1 VLKWPFVELPFG
13 FGSEFCIPLVVFI
26 NDKDRFAVAAGVFEL
41 VVVKQ
46 AELFSFFLGSDRLFE
61 PIDGKM

>member
-13 FGSEFCIPLVVFI
+13 FGREFCIPLVVFI

-46 AELFSFFLGSDRLFE
+46 AELFSFFLGGDRLFE
-61 PIDGKM
+61 PIDGKV